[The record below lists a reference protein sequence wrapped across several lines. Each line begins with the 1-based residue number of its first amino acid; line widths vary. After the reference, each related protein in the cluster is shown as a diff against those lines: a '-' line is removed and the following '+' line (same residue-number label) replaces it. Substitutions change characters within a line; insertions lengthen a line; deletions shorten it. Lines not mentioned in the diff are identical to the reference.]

1 MMMIQMQKTFT
12 PITSGVADSPLT
24 QSLCMIEY
32 DPNGENLYTHYLRW
46 SWFSHWHKESP
57 WWSMAQLILIYFL
70 LVPEVCSSFGSK
82 CLSSALNC
90 MIAKSQLYN
99 KKITMDP
106 IWLMDGFLFFCLSVH
121 KDQVS
126 STTTHPL
133 DSQASLKS
141 KESSPKLD
149 PRKTPLFHCHW
160 ILVQKIYFW
169 ESCNKQRHM
178 KKREREK
185 EEVHREEWEIHHQG
199 CHWKSFFFPKTTTAT
214 ATATTFAAQYKS

>member
-1 MMMIQMQKTFT
+1 MMMIQMQKTFP

-24 QSLCMIEY
+24 QSLSMIEY

-57 WWSMAQLILIYFL
+57 WWSMAQLIVIYFL

-82 CLSSALNC
+82 RLSSALNC

-106 IWLMDGFLFFCLSVH
+106 IWLMDGFLFFFCLSVH

-141 KESSPKLD
+141 KASSPKLD
-149 PRKTPLFHCHW
+149 QKKAPLFLCHW
-160 ILVQKIYFW
+160 LLVQKIYF
-169 ESCNKQRHM
+169 
-178 KKREREK
+178 
-185 EEVHREEWEIHHQG
+185 
-199 CHWKSFFFPKTTTAT
+199 
-214 ATATTFAAQYKS
+214 

>member
-1 MMMIQMQKTFT
+1 
-12 PITSGVADSPLT
+12 
-24 QSLCMIEY
+24 
-32 DPNGENLYTHYLRW
+32 
-46 SWFSHWHKESP
+46 
-57 WWSMAQLILIYFL
+57 MAQLILIYFL

-149 PRKTPLFHCHW
+149 PRKTPLFHCH
-160 ILVQKIYFW
+160 
-169 ESCNKQRHM
+169 
-178 KKREREK
+178 
-185 EEVHREEWEIHHQG
+185 
-199 CHWKSFFFPKTTTAT
+199 
-214 ATATTFAAQYKS
+214 